1 MSFNFDLALS
11 KFKQA
16 WAETPLETQQEIR
29 DRLLKAIELDDS
41 FDFSFYSEDYD
52 GTPFYNI
59 LLEYEANVENGNLI
73 KLFNITISANDDL
86 YSYDE
91 HNLGLAA

>member
-29 DRLLKAIELDDS
+29 D
-41 FDFSFYSEDYD
+41 
-52 GTPFYNI
+52 
-59 LLEYEANVENGNLI
+59 
-73 KLFNITISANDDL
+73 
-86 YSYDE
+86 
-91 HNLGLAA
+91 